1 MLTHVHEKEH
11 GSGSNRQCIVYIIY
25 GHKCAQTH
33 THTIKKYIHTYYIN
47 MHIAT
52 YVLVPALSRFAGLPA
67 CVNACKNVGRHTC
80 LSIERP

>member
-1 MLTHVHEKEH
+1 MYMKKNMVLDPTDSVL
-11 GSGSNRQCIVYIIY
+11 YISY
-25 GHKCAQTH
+25 TGTSAHKH